1 MNIAKEVI
9 KHFAKEENRYTV
21 PTECGYKEILTIKPF
36 GEIVAKFDTG
46 NSGMPVIHADK
57 IKPLSNTKVQW
68 TLLGKTIE
76 SRLVRVEE
84 ISVGGLRDYE
94 EDRSVVKLDVEFAG
108 GFYKDVEFTIDDRE
122 DRTPIL
128 LDRAFMKRLNVMVN
142 PQRKYVITT
151 KYSLD

>member
-1 MNIAKEVI
+1 
-9 KHFAKEENRYTV
+9 
-21 PTECGYKEILTIKPF
+21 LTIKPF
-36 GEIVAKFDTG
+36 GELVSKFDTG

-76 SRLVRVEE
+76 SRIVRVEE

-94 EDRSVVKLDVEFAG
+94 EDRYVVKLDVEFAG

-122 DRTPIL
+122 DRSPIL
-128 LDRAFMKRLNVMVN
+128 LDRAFMNRLNVMVN

-151 KYSLD
+151 KYSLPN